1 MMNPHAD
8 AEYADSNWH
17 SLYKIGGAAA
27 LIMVSITL
35 AQFVV
40 FVVAP
45 PPLEGSATDWFALF
59 QKSAFFG
66 LLGFESL
73 LVIYA
78 LLSVL
83 VSVALFAALRP
94 ASQSLT
100 ALFLIL
106 SVIGAMA
113 FVVARPALEMLSL
126 SNQYSA
132 ATTDV
137 QRAAILAAGEAM
149 VAIFHGTAFQVSYI
163 LGSITGFLI
172 AAVMLRSGVFSK
184 TTAYLRIGSSV
195 FDFGIFIPGIGL
207 FISLLSVVFL
217 LVFNILISRR
227 LFQLGSSVWKEK
239 AAVRLLENR

>member
-1 MMNPHAD
+1 MINPHANT
-8 AEYADSNWH
+8 ESTDSNWN
-17 SLYKIGGAAA
+17 SLYKIGSAAA
-27 LIMVSITL
+27 WVMVVITL

-59 QKSAFFG
+59 QESALSG

-94 ASQSLT
+94 YGQSLT
-100 ALFLIL
+100 TIFLVL
-106 SVIGAMA
+106 SIIGGIA

-132 ATTDV
+132 ATTDA
-137 QRAAILAAGEAM
+137 QRAAFLAAGEAM
-149 VAIFHGTAFQVSYI
+149 VAHFHGTAFQISYI
-163 LGSITGFLI
+163 LGSIAGFLI
-172 AAVMLRSGVFSK
+172 AAVMLRSGIFSK

-195 FDFGIFIPGIGL
+195 FDFGIFIPGVGL
-207 FISLLSVVFL
+207 YISLLSVVFL
-217 LVFNILISRR
+217 LVFNILVARR
-227 LFQLGSSVWKEK
+227 LFQLSR
-239 AAVRLLENR
+239 AAGKQIGIKTV

>member
-1 MMNPHAD
+1 MINAL
-8 AEYADSNWH
+8 ANAKSTDSNWN
-17 SLYKIGGAAA
+17 SLHKISSAAA
-27 LIMVSITL
+27 LIMVAITL

-45 PPLEGSATDWFALF
+45 PPLEGTATDWFALF
-59 QKSAFFG
+59 QKSAFLG

-83 VSVALFAALRP
+83 VSVALFTVLKS

-100 ALFLIL
+100 TLFLVL
-106 SVIGAMA
+106 SVIGGIA

-132 ATTDV
+132 ATTDA
-137 QRAAILAAGEAM
+137 QRATIVAAGEVM
-149 VAIFHGTAFQVSYI
+149 VALFHGTAFQVSYI

-172 AAVMLRSGVFSK
+172 AAAMLQSGLFSK

-217 LVFNILISRR
+217 LVFNIMVARR
-227 LFQLGSSVWKEK
+227 LLQLGRE
-239 AAVRLLENR
+239 A